1 MKYLQQFG
9 IILAVSFVGEL
20 LNYAI
25 PLSIPASIYGLV
37 LMFVCLCM
45 KWIKLED
52 VKETAVFLIEI
63 MPLMFIPAAV
73 GLITSWNIIRPKLLA
88 YAAALVVCVQ
98 GGAVLASAEGTAS
111 AVTGLTVLPA
121 MAGTPKPTKTE

>member
-45 KWIKLED
+45 KWIKLDTGGSGTDYFMEHYPS
-52 VKETAVFLIEI
+52 E
-63 MPLMFIPAAV
+63 AA
-73 GLITSWNIIRPKLLA
+73 GLCSNYSYIYPFGNAGIRICNRLD
-88 YAAALVVCVQ
+88 
-98 GGAVLASAEGTAS
+98 AEGRKERR
-111 AVTGLTVLPA
+111 G
-121 MAGTPKPTKTE
+121 

>member
-9 IILAVSFVGEL
+9 IILAVSFIGEL

-25 PLSIPASIYGLV
+25 PLSIPAS
-37 LMFVCLCM
+37 M

-88 YAAALVVCVQ
+88 YAAITVISTLLVMLVS
-98 GGAVLASAEGTAS
+98 GY
-111 AVTGLTVLPA
+111 VTDWMLKGEKK
-121 MAGTPKPTKTE
+121 GEDK